1 MRALL
6 FCLIIISSV
15 SFAQEDNI
23 RLKEFGLE
31 LHGGTFG
38 LFNVN
43 DVFTKADY
51 TLGADLYADFELH
64 PNFSVGAEQ
73 MVMLGKPK
81 TLDNNRL
88 ILNTNARLKL
98 KFQTFEKIHFNI
110 LVAGGFS
117 FWPSNSNTAHL
128 TPTLNDTRL
137 GWDFRAAATADFIL
151 SEKLSLT
158 VSFGYLASS
167 STSDDIVWITHDS
180 MLISIGPKLK
190 F

>member
-1 MRALL
+1 MKNSLL
-6 FCLIIISSV
+6 IASLFACLFSYG
-15 SFAQEDNI
+15 QEQKT
-23 RLKEFGLE
+23 KEFGID

-51 TLGADLYADFELH
+51 TFGGSLYADFGLH
-64 PNFSVGAEQ
+64 QNFTVGAEQ
-73 MVMLGKPK
+73 MFMWGKPK
-81 TLDNNRL
+81 TADGNRM
-88 ILNTNARLKL
+88 IMNTNARFKL
-98 KFQTFEKIHFNI
+98 RFQTFEKIHFNI

-117 FWPSNSNTAHL
+117 FWPSSTATAYL

-137 GWDFRAAATADFIL
+137 GWDFRAAASADFLL
-151 SEKLSLT
+151 SEKFSLMA
-158 VSFGYLASS
+158 SFGYLASS

-180 MLISIGPKLK
+180 MLISFGPKLK